1 MEEEKNGIDFV
12 ECPYCGKKTKQITE
26 AHLKTHNKTF
36 KIFKEDFPNMIFRC
50 EKLSKTCI
58 ENQIRVQYNNEK
70 NSCKICGETIKW
82 NQTFCSTNCAAEFKK
97 VPIVSE
103 NCEFCGE
110 PFYTKINSKNSFCSR
125 DCYDLFRK
133 DKKLENKNNY
143 RDKIR
148 NKYSNQCII
157 CNSFDSLRIHHID
170 TNHRNNSED
179 NLILLCEKCHRMI
192 HSGPKILIYKKINIY
207 VDYELEYA
215 KNGNIQLEIGIN
227 DRLNFNNSSTINFEE
242 ILKILKFLI
251 DEKLEKIKPSAE
263 FIVFYLFIML
273 RRYNINISVVRVFT
287 ENNTIEYKGGDVD
300 VLYNK
305 NLYISNG
312 TQTE

>member
-1 MEEEKNGIDFV
+1 
-12 ECPYCGKKTKQITE
+12 
-26 AHLKTHNKTF
+26 
-36 KIFKEDFPNMIFRC
+36 
-50 EKLSKTCI
+50 
-58 ENQIRVQYNNEK
+58 
-70 NSCKICGETIKW
+70 
-82 NQTFCSTNCAAEFKK
+82 
-97 VPIVSE
+97 
-103 NCEFCGE
+103 
-110 PFYTKINSKNSFCSR
+110 
-125 DCYDLFRK
+125 
-133 DKKLENKNNY
+133 
-143 RDKIR
+143 
-148 NKYSNQCII
+148 
-157 CNSFDSLRIHHID
+157 
-170 TNHRNNSED
+170 
-179 NLILLCEKCHRMI
+179 MI